1 MAAGALAVFA
11 VLTAF
16 ALTLAIF
23 VPAVRFLLSL
33 GEALCNELAV
43 NSTYWRSVC
52 EAALS
57 SAAMT
62 LAFVGLALALALAL
76 AAALIVQFRSK
87 AGWWWAE

>member
-1 MAAGALAVFA
+1 MAAGALIVLAALVVFS
-11 VLTAF
+11 
-16 ALTLAIF
+16 LTLAVF
-23 VPAVRFLLSL
+23 VPAVRFLAEL
-33 GEALCNELAV
+33 GTALCNELVV

-87 AGWWWAE
+87 DGWWWAE